1 MNGAFRPKGG
11 NEVHGLFDDV
21 GGFGAQQ
28 LCSCS
33 RKLKLQ
39 CKIPAMNPS
48 APAGHLPCQGRLLRV
63 YAKSSPN
70 WGPRRSPALAG
81 SMGRGGERE

>member
-1 MNGAFRPKGG
+1 MNGAFRPKGENG
-11 NEVHGLFDDV
+11 VHGLCDDA
-21 GGFGAQQ
+21 GGFTAQQ

-48 APAGHLPCQGRLLRV
+48 VTSGDI
-63 YAKSSPN
+63 SPV
-70 WGPRRSPALAG
+70 
-81 SMGRGGERE
+81 RGD

>member
-11 NEVHGLFDDV
+11 NGVHGLFDDV

-48 APAGHLPCQGRLLRV
+48 ALRGI
-63 YAKSSPN
+63 SPV
-70 WGPRRSPALAG
+70 
-81 SMGRGGERE
+81 RGDYDNCPSKPPL